1 MESLFHQLGQG
12 LKLQGCGGGQVVS
25 AFISDDLS
33 SNPAD
38 VYNRIFS
45 KIVVEKNQD
54 NQRWPI

>member
-12 LKLQGCGGGQVVS
+12 LKLQGRGGG